1 MREIRYIDLFS
12 GIGGFRLGL
21 DSLGMKCVFSSDI
34 DYYARKTY
42 LANYGEEPKGDISKI
57 STADIPDHDV
67 LCAGFPC
74 QPFSISGLKQGFED
88 TRGTLFFEILRILRD
103 KKPEV
108 LFLENVKNLLYHD
121 NGNTFRVMV
130 TCLEDLGYRVS
141 YKLLNAKN
149 YGLAQNRERVIII
162 GILNTKNNYFDFSSV
177 TNNCSKKTINDIL
190 EVEGEF
196 EYLNQSEYTLIREP
210 KRQKSGLIFA
220 GYRNKEI
227 RINGVKPDSEHLS
240 RAHKQP
246 NRIYSSQG
254 IHPTLAAQETS
265 GRYFILLN
273 DNRVRKLTLLECY
286 RLMGIPDNFI
296 KIAPISEQYKQ
307 IGNSIVSPMVNAIG
321 KEIMK
326 QIFIGESKKCAIQLK
341 F

>member
-220 GYRNKEI
+220 GYRNKKI
-227 RINGVKPDSEHLS
+227 RINGVKPNSEHLS

-321 KEIMK
+321 KEILK

>member
-220 GYRNKEI
+220 GYRNKKI
-227 RINGVKPDSEHLS
+227 RINGVTPNSEHLS

>member
-220 GYRNKEI
+220 GYRNKKI
-227 RINGVKPDSEHLS
+227 RINGVKPNSEHLS

-321 KEIMK
+321 KEILK
-326 QIFIGESKKCAIQLK
+326 QIFIGESKKCAIQLI

>member
-220 GYRNKEI
+220 GYRNKKI
-227 RINGVKPDSEHLS
+227 RINGVKPNSEHLS